1 MSLLFKISGLAVI
14 FAVSASVGFL
24 KSLNIKNRAQKLGE
38 LSRSVSSLAER
49 IRADSGEIGY
59 IIPLCFGENLVYVTD
74 GEINLNQSCL
84 EKEDIALLTEFFNGL
99 GVRDIVSEYER
110 TKLYSQLI
118 KRKADEADEKCAK
131 LCKLY
136 NTVGIL
142 SGIFLCIF
150 FL

>member
-1 MSLLFKISGLAVI
+1 MSLLFKISGLVVI

-38 LSRSVSSLAER
+38 LSRSVSLLAER

-59 IIPLCFGENLVYVTD
+59 IIPLCFAKSLVHITGNRID
-74 GEINLNQSCL
+74 LNKSYL
-84 EKEDIALLTEFFNGL
+84 EKEDIVLLTEFFDGL

-110 TKLYSQLI
+110 TKLYSQFI